1 MALGFSTAL
10 ANSIL
15 DSIANGAIG
24 QSFWD
29 SAILEIRSG
38 ARPANADTAPTGT
51 VLATMTLPADAMA
64 AAAALSVSFQGTW
77 SDTSADNTGTAA
89 WFRIKRSG
97 DSGTTNTTDK
107 RLDGTVTA
115 TGGGGDMEINNTSIS
130 ATQVVTIAS
139 YSHSLPN

>member
-1 MALGFSTAL
+1 MALGFSTAF

-15 DSIANGAIG
+15 DSIANSGAA

-29 SAILEIRSG
+29 AAILEIRSG

-51 VLATMTLPADAMA
+51 VLASMTLPADAMA
-64 AAAALSVSFQGTW
+64 AAASLSVSFQGTW
-77 SDTSADNTGTAA
+77 SDTSADATGTAA
-89 WFRIKRSG
+89 WFRIKRAG
-97 DSGTTNTTDK
+97 DSGTTNTTDR
-107 RLDGTVTA
+107 RLDGTITA

-130 ATQVVTIAS
+130 ITQVVTIAS